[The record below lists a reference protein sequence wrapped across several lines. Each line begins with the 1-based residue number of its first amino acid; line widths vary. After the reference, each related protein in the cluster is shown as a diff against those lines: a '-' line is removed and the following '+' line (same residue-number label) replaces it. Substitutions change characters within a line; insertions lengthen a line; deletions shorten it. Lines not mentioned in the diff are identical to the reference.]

1 MKPPVTATDQ
11 ARRQALNVLQR
22 VLNNGESLSIALPA
36 ADKNLSGQDGA
47 FMQLLVYGVTRWY
60 WRLDAL
66 LRQLMKK
73 PLKPK
78 DDDVRLVLLMALYQL
93 MDTRVPDYASV
104 DAAVKLV
111 KRKKPW
117 AAGLVNGVLR
127 TFIRER
133 EALADGLEADP
144 QAFYAHPRW
153 IIERLRAD
161 WPQHWRSILE
171 ANNRQAPL
179 VLRINRL
186 QISVADYLSKLTQAA
201 EPVASGIRLRQACDV
216 TGLPGYR
223 QGWFSVQD
231 AGAQRAAPLLDL
243 QSGLRVLD
251 ACAAPG
257 GKTGH
262 LLECEPDIELL
273 AMDIAESR
281 LHRVRENLDR
291 LGLSAELRCADA
303 AQPRDWWDGRPF
315 DRILLDVPCSAS
327 GVIRRHP
334 DIKLLRR
341 DDDVGRL
348 AAGQQQMLEQTWN
361 LLAPDGLLLYATCS
375 VFKQENEQQLE
386 AFFSRHADA
395 LEIPICADWGEPCR
409 HGRQILPGSDDMDG
423 FYYALI
429 RKTT

>member
-1 MKPPVTATDQ
+1 MNVANQ

-22 VLNNGESLSIALPA
+22 VLNNGESLSTALPA
-36 ADKNLSGQDGA
+36 AEKNLSEQDGA
-47 FMQLLVYGVTRWY
+47 FMRLLVYGVIRWY

-66 LRQLMKK
+66 LQQLMNK
-73 PLKPK
+73 PLKHK
-78 DDDVRLVLLMALYQL
+78 DNDVRLVLLMALYQL

-104 DAAVKLV
+104 DVAVKLV
-111 KRKKPW
+111 KKKKPW

-127 TFIRER
+127 HFIRHR
-133 EALADGLEADP
+133 DALVSELETDTQVFYSHP
-144 QAFYAHPRW
+144 QW
-153 IIERLRAD
+153 IIERLRTD
-161 WPQHWRSILE
+161 WPQDWRFILE

-186 QISVADYLSKLTQAA
+186 HISVAEYLSKLQQAA
-201 EPVASGIRLRQACDV
+201 QPVASGIRLQQACDV
-216 TGLPGYR
+216 TRLPGYR

-243 QSGLRVLD
+243 RPGLRVLD

-262 LLECEPDIELL
+262 LLECQPDIELL

-281 LHRVRENLDR
+281 LARVCENLDR
-291 LGLSAELRCADA
+291 LGLSAKLLCGDVARP
-303 AQPRDWWDGRPF
+303 QDWWDGKPF

-327 GVIRRHP
+327 GVVRRHP

-341 DDDVGRL
+341 DDDIGRL
-348 AAGQQQMLEQTWN
+348 AADQQQMLAQAWN
-361 LLAPDGLLLYATCS
+361 LLAAGGLLLYATCS
-375 VFKQENEQQLE
+375 VFKQENEQQIE
-386 AFFSRHADA
+386 AFFHSHADA
-395 LEIPICADWGEPCR
+395 QEIPIRADWGEQRP

-429 RKTT
+429 RKTP